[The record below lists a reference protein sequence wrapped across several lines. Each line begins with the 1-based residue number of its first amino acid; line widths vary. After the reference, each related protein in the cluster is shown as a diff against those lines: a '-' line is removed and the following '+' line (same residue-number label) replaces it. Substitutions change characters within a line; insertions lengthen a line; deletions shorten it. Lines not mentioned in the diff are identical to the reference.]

1 MKQLMWLVP
10 AMLASVAMARPPVDT
25 AITYQGQLKK
35 AGAPLSGT
43 TDLVFTLW
51 DASAGGTQVGA
62 TLQAPA
68 VALTTG
74 LLTVD
79 LDFGPGAFTGDG
91 RWIEVQVRNPA
102 GSGAFTTLAPR
113 QAVMPTAYAL
123 YALNGNPGPT
133 GPGGAPGSNGVNGA
147 TGATGPTGSD
157 GPAGTNGIN
166 GSSGATG
173 PTGAPGAVGTNGS
186 DGATGATGPTGPTG
200 NEGAAGPSGSQGPA
214 GPTGNPGPTGGAG
227 PTGPSGSNGAPGPT
241 GAPGSPGPS
250 GPTGT
255 DGAMG
260 PTGLDG
266 VAGPSGNTGPTGP
279 SGTPGLFWQGTWSI
293 ATPYNIDDGVVFA
306 GSSYRSLTA
315 ANLGNQPDASPAAW
329 GLVAQAANAGSNLTV
344 GGTLVSSSSQLA
356 NVFQF
361 GNPNTSSGNRVTL
374 LATAGTPAPLITYSV
389 PPSGTGTPSSFFA
402 AIGTSTSGTNVG
414 LYADSSNQAGIPVW
428 GNNRTGAGATNWAVG
443 VLGTST
449 GPIGHAVVGIAT
461 GTSSGIGLYGASNG
475 AAGASYGVYGTVPAS
490 GSSSGVGVR
499 GENLNTTGGVGV
511 QAYSAAAGG
520 RSIVAVGSVF
530 IENRL
535 AFGSAT
541 SGTDALIAQCQNN
554 GAAGINANAQMFANA
569 FNLTSDRKKKE
580 NVEPV
585 DSRDVLSKVVAMPV
599 TTWNYKGNPQT
610 MRQMGPM
617 AQDFHAAFGL
627 NGDNETQIN
636 QGDATGVAFAAIQ
649 GLAAELKDRDSTIAG
664 LRSQVSGLELRMQS
678 IEAQAHKGQRAGG
691 FGLGFVLG
699 IPTVLGMVVLRR
711 RKLPA

>member
-1 MKQLMWLVP
+1 
-10 AMLASVAMARPPVDT
+10 MLASVAMARPPVDT

-43 TDLVFTLW
+43 ADLVFTLW

-62 TLQAPA
+62 TLQAP
-68 VALTTG
+68 VLSLTTG

-79 LDFGPGAFTGDG
+79 LEFGPGAFTGDG

-102 GSGAFTTLAPR
+102 GGGAFTTLAPR

-157 GPAGTNGIN
+157 GAAGTNGIN

-200 NEGAAGPSGSQGPA
+200 NDGAGGPSGSQGPA
-214 GPTGNPGPTGGAG
+214 GPTGTPGPTGSAG
-227 PTGPSGSNGAPGPT
+227 PTGPSGSNGVPGPT
-241 GAPGSPGPS
+241 GAPGSPGAS
-250 GPTGT
+250 GPTGA

-266 VAGPSGNTGPTGP
+266 VAGPTGGTGPTGP

-293 ATPYNIDDGVVFA
+293 ATTYNLDDGVMFA

-315 ANLGNQPDASPAAW
+315 ANIGNQPDASPAAW
-329 GLVAQAANAGSNLTV
+329 AVVAQAANAGSNLTV
-344 GGTLVSSSSQLA
+344 GGSLVSTSSQLA
-356 NVFQF
+356 TVFQF
-361 GNPNTSSGNRVTL
+361 GNPNATAGNRVTL
-374 LATAGTPAPLITYSV
+374 LATAGNPSPLITYSA
-389 PPSGTGTPSSFFA
+389 PPSGTGTPGNYYA
-402 AIGTSTSGTNVG
+402 AIGTSTSNTSVG
-414 LYADSSNQAGIPVW
+414 LYADSSNQGAIPVW
-428 GNNRTGAGATNWAVG
+428 GNNRASGATNWAVG
-443 VLGTST
+443 VLGTTS
-449 GPIGHAVVGIAT
+449 GGSGRAVVGIAT
-461 GTSSGIGLYGASNG
+461 GTSTGVGLFGASNG
-475 AAGASYGVYGTVPAS
+475 ASGASYGVFGTIPAT

-499 GENLNTTGGVGV
+499 GENLNTTGGVGI

-569 FNLTSDRKKKE
+569 FNLTSDRNKKE
-580 NVEPV
+580 NLEPI
-585 DSRDVLSKVVAMPV
+585 DSREILAKVVALPV
-599 TTWNYKGNPQT
+599 ATWNYIGNPDT

-627 NGDNETQIN
+627 FGDNDTQIN

-649 GLAAELKDRDSTIAG
+649 GLAAELKDRDAVIAG
-664 LRSQVSGLELRMQS
+664 LKSQLSGMEMRVQAM
-678 IEAQAHKGQRAGG
+678 EAEAYKGHTAGG
-691 FGLGFVLG
+691 VGLGFCLG
-699 IPTVLGMVVLRR
+699 IPTVLGMVFLRR

>member
-1 MKQLMWLVP
+1 MKRFLWLLP
-10 AMLASVAMARPPVDT
+10 AMLSSVAIARPPVDT

-35 AGAPLSGT
+35 AGTPLSGT
-43 TDLVFTLW
+43 ADLVFTLW

-68 VALTTG
+68 LSLTTG

-113 QAVMPTAYAL
+113 QAVMPAAYAL
-123 YALNGNPGPT
+123 YALSGNAGP
-133 GPGGAPGSNGVNGA
+133 AGA
-147 TGATGPTGSD
+147 TGPTGPTGSD
-157 GPAGTNGIN
+157 GAAGTNGTN
-166 GSSGATG
+166 GSNGATG
-173 PTGAPGAVGTNGS
+173 PTGAPGAVGAN
-186 DGATGATGPTGPTG
+186 GATGATGSTGPTG
-200 NEGAAGPSGSQGPA
+200 NDGAAGPSGSQGPA
-214 GPTGNPGPTGGAG
+214 GPTGNPGPTGSAG
-227 PTGPSGSNGAPGPT
+227 PTGPSGSNGAAGPT
-241 GAPGSPGPS
+241 GAPGSSGAS
-250 GPTGT
+250 GPTGA
-255 DGAMG
+255 DGAIG

-266 VAGPSGNTGPTGP
+266 VAGPTGPTGP
-279 SGTPGLFWQGTWSI
+279 SGTPGLLWQGTWSI
-293 ATPYNIDDGVVFA
+293 ATTYNIDDGVMFA
-306 GSSYRSLTA
+306 GSSYRSLVTS
-315 ANLGNQPDASPAAW
+315 NLGNQPDASPAAW
-329 GLVAQAANAGSNLTV
+329 ALVAQAANAGSTLTV
-344 GGTLVSSSSQLA
+344 GGTLNSSSSQLA

-361 GNPNTSSGNRVTL
+361 SNPNAASGNRVTL
-374 LATAGTPAPLITYSV
+374 LATAGIPSPLITYSV

-428 GNNRTGAGATNWAVG
+428 GNNRTGAGASNWAVG

-475 AAGASYGVYGTVPAS
+475 AAGASYGVYGTVPAT

-569 FNLTSDRKKKE
+569 FNLTSDRNKKE
-580 NVEPV
+580 NLEPV
-585 DSRDVLSKVVAMPV
+585 ESREILAKVVALPV
-599 TTWNYKGNPQT
+599 TTWNYIGNPDT

-627 NGDNETQIN
+627 NGDNDTQIN

-649 GLAAELKDRDSTIAG
+649 GLAAEVRERDVTIAG
-664 LRSQVSGLELRMQS
+664 LRSQVSGLELRMQVM
-678 IEAQAHKGQRAGG
+678 EAQTIKGNRAGG
-691 FGLGFVLG
+691 LGLGFVLG
-699 IPTVLGMVVLRR
+699 IPAVLGMVLVRR
-711 RKLPA
+711 RTARA